1 MTNNYNP
8 NDLPLDELPFITCF
22 NNGGR
27 TGWLQAVAIADSGH
41 VLGTHICSDE
51 SFMQHDLQ
59 MLGVMGSR
67 HTKHYQKHY
76 PDGYRMRFVSFA
88 NVQHDD
94 ALMKVL
100 AKNAV
105 LEEHVPYPD
114 AVASVTVTM
123 GK

>member
-67 HTKHYQKHY
+67 HTKHYQKH
-76 PDGYRMRFVSFA
+76 
-88 NVQHDD
+88 DD